1 MLLLA
6 CEQAHLYGVSGE
18 YFGGEAAIERGMG
31 PEKNFSRGLRR
42 VALEALPP
50 GYPPYT
56 PNTR

>member
-6 CEQAHLYGVSGE
+6 CEQAHLYGVYGK
-18 YFGGEAAIERGMG
+18 YFGGEADRARYGAG
-31 PEKNFSRGLRR
+31 KNFSRGLPR

>member
-6 CEQAHLYGVSGE
+6 CEQVYGVSGE
-18 YFGGEAAIERGMG
+18 YFGGEADRASYGAG
-31 PEKNFSRGLRR
+31 KNFSRGLPR

>member
-6 CEQAHLYGVSGE
+6 CEQAHLYGVSSE
-18 YFGGEAAIERGMG
+18 YFGGEADRASYGAG
-31 PEKNFSRGLRR
+31 KNFSRGLRR